1 MRHTRVVRIRSERHA
16 HDIAVLRLHVQPVV
30 HTVDRT
36 ILMYQVRVSAQYAQ
50 ALCLSLSFVCV
61 CCVCVVSN
69 CDYVTRR
76 TL

>member
-36 ILMYQVRVSAQYAQ
+36 ILMYQVRVSAQ
-50 ALCLSLSFVCV
+50 
-61 CCVCVVSN
+61 
-69 CDYVTRR
+69 
-76 TL
+76 